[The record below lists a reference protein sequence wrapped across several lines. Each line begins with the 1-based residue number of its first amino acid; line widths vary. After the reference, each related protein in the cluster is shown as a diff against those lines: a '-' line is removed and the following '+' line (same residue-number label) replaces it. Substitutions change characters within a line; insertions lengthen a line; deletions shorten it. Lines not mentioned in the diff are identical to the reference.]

1 MLYLLV
7 FTKRHF
13 YLQVNVILIIGR
25 SHTQWLQKY
34 KHFSRAGLLNHK
46 ILILVMYCI
55 LGIKVVDLATYSTMK
70 TSIAAWNYLSHAAP
84 DLEKNV

>member
-1 MLYLLV
+1 M

-34 KHFSRAGLLNHK
+34 KHFSRVGLLNHK

-55 LGIKVVDLATYSTMK
+55 LGIKVVDLATYYAVKISM
-70 TSIAAWNYLSHAAP
+70 AAWNYLSHPAP
-84 DLEKNV
+84 DLEENV